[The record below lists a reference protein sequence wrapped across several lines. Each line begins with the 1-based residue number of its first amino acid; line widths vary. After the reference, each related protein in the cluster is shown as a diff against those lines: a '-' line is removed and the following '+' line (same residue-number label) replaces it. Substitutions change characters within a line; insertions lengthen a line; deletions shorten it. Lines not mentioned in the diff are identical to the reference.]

1 MHDTAHNTYNLSDK
15 FLFPNLING
24 LSTATGGN
32 MDIYSNGFKMRS
44 SDSAL
49 NGNGTNYIYLAWAE
63 NPFVDSTGRPV
74 TAR

>member
-1 MHDTAHNTYNLSDK
+1 MHDTGMNPYNLSDK
-15 FLFPNLING
+15 FLFPNLTNG
-24 LSTATGGN
+24 QATSPGGN

-44 SDSAL
+44 SDPAL

-63 NPFVDSTGRPV
+63 NPFVDSTGRPA